1 MASAASPCCPIT
13 DLLAP
18 IFVGENWLPCNHL
31 CPLPASSFPPK
42 PAEAEQ
48 VSSAACPSLWSQ
60 VRTTNPSD
68 EQPYLQTV
76 YTHFEKWPLNTE
88 ESHRQLLWLES
99 NVVRSGRTTELL
111 LNWSLGNR
119 VKLAQPIKEPSLRSC
134 PTDMPP
140 RAYGDSTNEFPVASL
155 QVTPHQGE
163 FAGT

>member
-1 MASAASPCCPIT
+1 MASAASPGCPIT

-60 VRTTNPSD
+60 VRTRSPSD

-76 YTHFEKWPLNTE
+76 YAHFGKWALNTE
-88 ESHRQLLWLES
+88 ETHKQLLWLES

-111 LNWSLGNR
+111 LNWSLSKR
-119 VKLAQPIKEPSLRSC
+119 VKQLSPFRNPHSEAVPLTCLLGPSGTPL
-134 PTDMPP
+134 M
-140 RAYGDSTNEFPVASL
+140 NL
-155 QVTPHQGE
+155 QQ
-163 FAGT
+163 